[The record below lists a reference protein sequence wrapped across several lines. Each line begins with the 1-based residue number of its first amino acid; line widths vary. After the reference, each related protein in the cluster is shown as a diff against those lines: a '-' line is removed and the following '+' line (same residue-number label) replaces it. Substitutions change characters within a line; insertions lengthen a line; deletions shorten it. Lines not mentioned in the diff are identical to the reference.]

1 MTSLQDEIARIAAL
15 RGKPANYYT
24 APEAMTPERLSE
36 RVPAHVWANLFTMVP
51 SQIPADLQHCDRLP
65 QASRTFV
72 KELPIPL
79 NAAVYRS
86 ILTAANGSED
96 CVISLVQ
103 ARIPGNVRNWLN
115 KHYRNHPN
123 VRKYL

>member
-1 MTSLQDEIARIAAL
+1 MCGRTCSSWSQAR
-15 RGKPANYYT
+15 Y
-24 APEAMTPERLSE
+24 
-36 RVPAHVWANLFTMVP
+36 
-51 SQIPADLQHCDRLP
+51 
-65 QASRTFV
+65 
-72 KELPIPL
+72 PL